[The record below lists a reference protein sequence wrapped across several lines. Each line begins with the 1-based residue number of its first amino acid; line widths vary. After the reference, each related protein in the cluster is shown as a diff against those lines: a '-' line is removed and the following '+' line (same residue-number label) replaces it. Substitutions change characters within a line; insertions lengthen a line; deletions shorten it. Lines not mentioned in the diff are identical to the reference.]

1 MATLLEQLEAMRG
14 VKANWDG
21 YGADPPAPAAI
32 DLVADLVRLFAAL
45 RPGFEAPAVYVTP
58 TRIGG
63 VQVMWEDEGY
73 EHELEVEPDGTIEVM
88 HTERVSKQHTI
99 RRFAPGNQPVTA
111 EMLLRLRHLVA
122 A

>member
-21 YGADPPAPAAI
+21 YNADPPAPAAI
-32 DLVADLVRLFAAL
+32 DLAADLVRLFAAL
-45 RPGFEAPAVYVTP
+45 RPGFESPAVYVTP
-58 TRIGG
+58 TRTGG
-63 VQVMWEDEGY
+63 VGILWEDADY

-88 HTERVSKQHTI
+88 HTERTTNQHII
-99 RRFAPGNQPVTA
+99 RRFAPGSQPVTA
-111 EMLLRLRHLVA
+111 EMLLRLRHLIA